1 MAERTTIDDV
11 ALRRL
16 KWRSRRGLLECDLLI
31 ARFFES
37 NALAD
42 LTARQVEGFR
52 ALMDLDDPTL
62 LELLLGR
69 REPEGALDCDEVRT
83 LLVRLR
89 PRSADGP
96 LPSQTS
102 PLGGQRTK

>member
-1 MAERTTIDDV
+1 MSSMRATIDQE

-37 NALAD
+37 NALDD
-42 LTARQVEGFR
+42 LTPRQLDAFA

-62 LELLLGR
+62 LELLLAR
-69 REPEGALDCDEVRT
+69 REPEGALNRDEVRT
-83 LLVRLR
+83 VLD
-89 PRSADGP
+89 AM
-96 LPSQTS
+96 
-102 PLGGQRTK
+102 RTKPGGSS

>member
-1 MAERTTIDDV
+1 MATTAHAKIDSDAHE

-37 NALAD
+37 NRLED
-42 LTARQVEGFR
+42 LTPRQLEAWA
-52 ALMDLDDPTL
+52 ALMELDDPAL

-69 REPEGALDCDEVRT
+69 REPEGELDRDEVRT
-83 LLVRLR
+83 VLGAVRTN
-89 PRSADGP
+89 PVRS
-96 LPSQTS
+96 S
-102 PLGGQRTK
+102 